1 MRWGLPA
8 IHRRF
13 AMCGGALCLQKYL
26 IFFKQPSALSAFLP
40 ERISD
45 PAVGQPP
52 RGFCLGGDSFLRAK
66 CLGLP
71 GRAVPGGMRDAA
83 LLPSLWRPAVFP
95 RVCACVYIIRCP
107 ACGARLWGLQAFGH
121 GALRHAKAGKT
132 VGWFPPLLWFLRGCA
147 YVACRGV
154 ALYSATATVSAGAM
168 VWISSP
174 SLL

>member
-1 MRWGLPA
+1 MGTA
-8 IHRRF
+8 
-13 AMCGGALCLQKYL
+13 CY
-26 IFFKQPSALSAFLP
+26 PSALRDVKRGPLPAKVSYFFQAAKRTLCLFAGTDFRPCRRTASSRFLFGRRLLSAC
-40 ERISD
+40 ERPWPS
-45 PAVGQPP
+45 
-52 RGFCLGGDSFLRAK
+52 R
-66 CLGLP
+66 P
-71 GRAVPGGMRDAA
+71 GRAWGMRDAA
-83 LLPSLWRPAVFP
+83 LLPSLWRTAVFP

>member
-1 MRWGLPA
+1 MGTA
-8 IHRRF
+8 
-13 AMCGGALCLQKYL
+13 CY
-26 IFFKQPSALSAFLP
+26 PSALRDVRRGPLPAKVSYFFQAAKRTLCLFAGTDFRPCRRTASSRFFVWAEAPFCVRSALAF
-40 ERISD
+40 
-45 PAVGQPP
+45 PAGP
-52 RGFCLGGDSFLRAK
+52 CLGGCVMLRCFPLCGARL
-66 CLGLP
+66 CS
-71 GRAVPGGMRDAA
+71 RA
-83 LLPSLWRPAVFP
+83 
-95 RVCACVYIIRCP
+95 CARAYILIRCP
-107 ACGARLWGLQAFGH
+107 ACGVRLWGLQAFGH